1 METMKYKDFDGSIE
15 TSYED
20 RIMFGKILFIND
32 LIMYEG
38 NSIDEL
44 EQSFHEAVD
53 SYLEF
58 CEKNEKS
65 PDKPMNG
72 VFNVRTSPDLHKK
85 LSLKALQMGCSL
97 NACVNK
103 ALENFTDNPHDLGK
117 SIDEVSQTLVSI
129 NSQMN
134 SLVTVDHFNS
144 YNSYNDNNG
153 YQVTTSIVNTKL
165 RIVS

>member
-58 CEKNEKS
+58 
-65 PDKPMNG
+65 
-72 VFNVRTSPDLHKK
+72 F
-85 LSLKALQMGCSL
+85 
-97 NACVNK
+97 
-103 ALENFTDNPHDLGK
+103 DND
-117 SIDEVSQTLVSI
+117 
-129 NSQMN
+129 
-134 SLVTVDHFNS
+134 
-144 YNSYNDNNG
+144 
-153 YQVTTSIVNTKL
+153 
-165 RIVS
+165 

>member
-1 METMKYKDFDGSIE
+1 MKYKDFDGSIE

-38 NSIDEL
+38 GSIDEL
-44 EQSFHEAVD
+44 ENSFHEAVD

-58 CEKNEKS
+58 CEKHEKR

-72 VFNVRTSPDLHKK
+72 VFNVRTSPDLHKQ

-97 NACVNK
+97 NACINK
-103 ALENFTDNPHDLGK
+103 GLESFTNNQHDLGK
-117 SIDEVSQTLVSI
+117 SIDQVSQALVSI
-129 NSQMN
+129 NTQMN
-134 SLVTVDHFNS
+134 SLVTVDYLNS
-144 YNSYNDNNG
+144 YNSFDGVDDYK
-153 YQVTTSIVNTKL
+153 VMTTTFNTKL

>member
-1 METMKYKDFDGSIE
+1 METMKYKDFEGSIE

-58 CEKNEKS
+58 CDKHEKR

-72 VFNVRTSPDLHKK
+72 IFNVRTSPEVHKQ

-97 NACVNK
+97 NACANK
-103 ALENFTDNPHDLGK
+103 AFESFITNQHELGK
-117 SIDEVSQTLVSI
+117 SIDQVSQTLVSI
-129 NSQMN
+129 NTQMS

-144 YNSYNDNNG
+144 YNSFDDVDDYK
-153 YQVTTSIVNTKL
+153 VATSTFQTKL
-165 RIVS
+165 RIVQ

>member
-38 NSIDEL
+38 GSIDEL

-53 SYLEF
+53 GYLEF
-58 CEKNEKS
+58 CEEHEKR

-72 VFNVRTSPDLHKK
+72 IFNVRTSPDLHKQ
-85 LSLKALQMGCSL
+85 LSLKALHMGCSL

-103 ALENFTDNPHDLGK
+103 ALESFTYNPHDLGK
-117 SIDEVSQTLVSI
+117 SIDQVSQTLVSI
-129 NSQMN
+129 NTQIN

-144 YNSYNDNNG
+144 YNSFNNFED
-153 YQVTTSIVNTKL
+153 YKVTTSILNTKL
-165 RIVS
+165 RII

>member
-58 CEKNEKS
+58 
-65 PDKPMNG
+65 
-72 VFNVRTSPDLHKK
+72 L
-85 LSLKALQMGCSL
+85 
-97 NACVNK
+97 
-103 ALENFTDNPHDLGK
+103 DND
-117 SIDEVSQTLVSI
+117 
-129 NSQMN
+129 
-134 SLVTVDHFNS
+134 
-144 YNSYNDNNG
+144 
-153 YQVTTSIVNTKL
+153 
-165 RIVS
+165 